1 VNDFLTVENKQNM
14 INNELDTYGPKTA
27 NSETDYTNLF
37 RGLSTFELP
46 LFDRFPSFSDLKK
59 ENQNKIL
66 EDHVG
71 QEKTYTDLSDLVMQ
85 EQTKQDIKYPVQVG
99 HILTNS
105 NIGNQ
110 CFLYDESSM
119 SSESTFSSCTGMSSI
134 ENTGFKGKTLVKR
147 LKTNSPVPLQS
158 GLVEKPKRGR
168 KPTPLNAD
176 PNVKL
181 TKKQLMMKNA
191 EKPVV
196 CFGNKVVEKNTDE
209 YVKRRDANNAAVKK
223 CRQKSLEKQ
232 KEREDR
238 MKNLTE
244 ENQRLNETVR
254 KLCQELDVL
263 KDIIIKM
270 SPDKKLP
277 VDIAKMYQ
285 QI

>member
-1 VNDFLTVENKQNM
+1 MMNND
-14 INNELDTYGPKTA
+14 LDTYCPKTA
-27 NSETDYTNLF
+27 SSETDYTNLF

-46 LFDRFPSFSDLKK
+46 SLDRLPSFSEVKK
-59 ENQNKIL
+59 ENQNRGL
-66 EDHVG
+66 EDHAS
-71 QEKTYTDLSDLVMQ
+71 QEKTYTDLSDLVIQ
-85 EQTKQDIKYPVQVG
+85 EQMKQDHDNIKYPVQVG

-105 NIGNQ
+105 NINNQ
-110 CFLYDESSM
+110 YIFGDESSM
-119 SSESTFSSCTGMSSI
+119 SSESSYATSSALSTI
-134 ENTGFKGKTLVKR
+134 ENTGFKDRNVVKR
-147 LKTNSPVPLQS
+147 LNTVKPVPLQS
-158 GLVEKPKRGR
+158 GVVEKPKRGR

-209 YVKRRDANNAAVKK
+209 YAKRRDANNAAVKK

-238 MKNLTE
+238 MRNLSE
-244 ENQRLNETVR
+244 ENQRLNETVK

-263 KDIIIKM
+263 KNIIIQM

-277 VDIAKMYQ
+277 ANIAMMYKEVES
-285 QI
+285 

>member
-1 VNDFLTVENKQNM
+1 MNND
-14 INNELDTYGPKTA
+14 LDPYAPKTA
-27 NSETDYTNLF
+27 CSETDYTNLF
-37 RGLSTFELP
+37 RGLSTFEIP
-46 LFDRFPSFSDLKK
+46 FDRLPSFSEVKK
-59 ENQNKIL
+59 EHNNRCTD
-66 EDHVG
+66 DHVS
-71 QEKTYTDLSDLVMQ
+71 QEKTYTDLSDLIIQ
-85 EQTKQDIKYPVQVG
+85 EQIKQDHENVKYPVQVG

-105 NIGNQ
+105 NINNQ
-110 CFLYDESSM
+110 FLLGDESSM
-119 SSESTFSSCTGMSSI
+119 SSESSYATSTTLSTI
-134 ENTGFKGKTLVKR
+134 ENTGFKDRNLVKR
-147 LKTNSPVPLQS
+147 LNTNKTLPSQS

-209 YVKRRDANNAAVKK
+209 YAKRRDANNAAVKK

-232 KEREDR
+232 KEREER
-238 MKNLTE
+238 MRNLSE
-244 ENQRLNETVR
+244 ENQRLNDTVK

-263 KDIIIKM
+263 KNIIIQM

-277 VDIAKMYQ
+277 TNIAIMYKDIES
-285 QI
+285 